1 MDKKVGILY
10 GGFYNYSEGT
20 SKIYSYDIL
29 VDEYGEPYV
38 CVPVFTSELFSTKY
52 IDWNRQLDK
61 RLLLK
66 DNDWVIYSKD
76 KEVVEAELME
86 YRNGL
91 MANLKRQLTA
101 LEANPV
107 RFIEHITPDTDLY
120 DLSKRNNIVN
130 KVAQQVITA
139 FCSEV
144 TIEDIKEAYN
154 NWFKYK
160 PEYADDHQSFME
172 LFDDSYLGL
181 TGGRSEYPTN
191 FDFCFG
197 IKDVN
202 RSTSVFD
209 NTVKDF
215 RPSVSEEDWD
225 LLTQNGEDLENY
237 YEIYE
242 IIKEPIREHLKG
254 LGIFVLKV
262 SCGADNVQVLI
273 DNNRLKEILK

>member
-1 MDKKVGILY
+1 MANKVGILY
-10 GGFYNYSEGT
+10 GGFYNYAEGT
-20 SKIYSYDIL
+20 SNIYSYDIL

-38 CVPVFTSELFSTKY
+38 CVPIFTSELFSTKY

-61 RLLLK
+61 RLPLK

-76 KEVVEAELME
+76 RDVVEAELTG

-120 DLSKRNNIVN
+120 ALSNEDDIIKR
-130 KVAQQVITA
+130 VAQQVIET

-144 TIEDIKEAYN
+144 TIEDIKEAYKT
-154 NWFKYK
+154 WFKN
-160 PEYADDHQSFME
+160 PENADDYQSFME
-172 LFDDSYLGL
+172 LFDDSSYMGIL
-181 TGGRSEYPTN
+181 T
-191 FDFCFG
+191 FCFG
-197 IKDVN
+197 ITDVN
-202 RSTSVFD
+202 RTTSVFD
-209 NTVKDF
+209 NTIKNF
-215 RPSVSEEDWD
+215 RPKISEEDWNI
-225 LLTQNGEDLENY
+225 LTKNGENFENH

-262 SCGADNVQVLI
+262 SCEADNVKVLI